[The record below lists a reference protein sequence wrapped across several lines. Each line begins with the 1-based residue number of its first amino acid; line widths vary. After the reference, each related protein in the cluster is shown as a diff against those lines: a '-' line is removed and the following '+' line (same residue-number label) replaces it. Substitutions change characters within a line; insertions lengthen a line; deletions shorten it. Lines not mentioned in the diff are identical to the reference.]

1 MKLAAAAS
9 IEKGILAPATNEQKL
24 YLDAWDAYT
33 QTDKVVVKFV
43 PASGAAS
50 RMFKNMFEF
59 LGADYDAPETKFEKT
74 FFEQIE
80 NFAFY
85 DDLNA
90 ACEKINGKDIPALVA
105 DGNYKAVVACL
116 LYTSDAADD

>member
-1 MKLAAAAS
+1 MFRERFS
-9 IEKGILAPATNEQKL
+9 IFEAGCCRFSGKGILAPAADEQKL

-33 QTDKVVVKFV
+33 RTDKVVVKFV

-50 RMFKNMFEF
+50 RMFKNLFEF

-80 NFAFY
+80 NS
-85 DDLNA
+85 LSMM
-90 ACEKINGKDIPALVA
+90 I
-105 DGNYKAVVACL
+105 
-116 LYTSDAADD
+116 